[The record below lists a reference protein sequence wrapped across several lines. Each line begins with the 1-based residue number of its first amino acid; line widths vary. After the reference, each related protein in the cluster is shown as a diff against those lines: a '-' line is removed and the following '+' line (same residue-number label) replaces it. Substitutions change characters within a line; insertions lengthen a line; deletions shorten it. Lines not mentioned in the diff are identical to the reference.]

1 MDYDVISEE
10 FKDCCS
16 IAASSTGCYSAFG
29 IGEDV
34 LPRMEIAESYGEPLN
49 RSLIAAFY
57 DSEQQLVEYPG
68 GRRLQLDRPTSAAP
82 IVQPRADDQLAT
94 PVVQRLQEEISDR
107 LVRIPRE
114 SQAALQ

>member
-10 FKDCCS
+10 LKDCCS

-57 DSEQQLVEYPG
+57 DSEQQLVESI
-68 GRRLQLDRPTSAAP
+68 LAAAGYSWTG
-82 IVQPRADDQLAT
+82 PR
-94 PVVQRLQEEISDR
+94 VQRPLYNLELMIS
-107 LVRIPRE
+107 
-114 SQAALQ
+114 